1 MAKKKRGV
9 SAYTDDFRQEAVRLV
24 LAGVRPL
31 AEIARELGVNQE
43 TLRIWVRRQ
52 TQQDTGPEKSRRI
65 LLEEENRQLR
75 QQNARLLEER
85 EILKKA
91 AAFFAK
97 DAQ

>member
-1 MAKKKRGV
+1 MTRKKRGP
-9 SAYTDDFRQEAVRLV
+9 SAYTDEFRLEAVRLV

-52 TQQDTGPEKSRRI
+52 TQQEGGKPHSRRV

-75 QQNARLLEER
+75 QQNAKLLEER

-91 AAFFAK
+91 AVFFAK
-97 DAQ
+97 DAR